1 MPFFTNV
8 IQCFPS
14 DQDSI
19 MSQKKE
25 MDKDWKGEVKL
36 LLSTNSFD
44 YRDRKCKIVSNEL

>member
-1 MPFFTNV
+1 MPFLTNV

-19 MSQKKE
+19 MNQKKE

-36 LLSTNSFD
+36 LFTN
-44 YRDRKCKIVSNEL
+44 DRVVYINNLI